1 MYYLFKLKKLIIKI
15 LIFWICS
22 KKLRKNVRNFLFYFS
37 VIDYFSF
44 KKQNFHIVSLGSNC
58 LPRVLT
64 TAVKL
69 KPRKIYGEKTLPFD
83 LKYSL
88 DLNQTA
94 NLIKNDFAN
103 FFDNLKITKETY
115 PHDFHLTREQFEKR
129 YQKRIE
135 NFFEIINSPKNI
147 FFIYSNFDQTPDK
160 NTVNNLYKILKQ
172 KRKGKP
178 FKIILLTAKPIKNV
192 NNPNIKIITENFK
205 IKDGTWVESFIND
218 YGTINNEYSK
228 FCSKVGRQ
236 LTDFIS

>member
-1 MYYLFKLKKLIIKI
+1 MYYMFKLKKLIIKI

-115 PHDFHLTREQFEKR
+115 PHDFHLKREQFEKR

-147 FFIYSNFDQTPDK
+147 FFIYSNFDQTPNK
-160 NTVNNLYKILKQ
+160 NTVNNLYKIL
-172 KRKGKP
+172 
-178 FKIILLTAKPIKNV
+178 
-192 NNPNIKIITENFK
+192 
-205 IKDGTWVESFIND
+205 
-218 YGTINNEYSK
+218 
-228 FCSKVGRQ
+228 
-236 LTDFIS
+236 

>member
-1 MYYLFKLKKLIIKI
+1 MFYLLKTKKLLSK
-15 LIFWICS
+15 LITFMLP